1 MLGAYNAA
9 SGLAPSVTPNRT
21 PSPGFSRL
29 SAVRR
34 PPRLDMDAVRD
45 AEARGSL
52 TSLPDLIRRATRL
65 AAMMDRGKR
74 PASRLNDLNDFGD
87 FPTESQLEKE
97 QELEGLFS
105 FISLNL
111 F

>member
-1 MLGAYNAA
+1 VAIP
-9 SGLAPSVTPNRT
+9 APART

-29 SAVRR
+29 SAIRR

-52 TSLPDLIRRATRL
+52 TSLPDLIRRATKL

-74 PASRLNDLNDFGD
+74 PGSRLNDLNDFPMSSD
-87 FPTESQLEKE
+87 EKDR
-97 QELEGLFS
+97 ELHCEYFHSHL
-105 FISLNL
+105 L
-111 F
+111 